1 MTDQPQESDTED
13 LDDLNWKECCSVD
26 LDQPKK
32 KAFNNF
38 TNLAKGVIQAINED
52 AEWLKL
58 VSYPQ

>member
-1 MTDQPQESDTED
+1 
-13 LDDLNWKECCSVD
+13 VD